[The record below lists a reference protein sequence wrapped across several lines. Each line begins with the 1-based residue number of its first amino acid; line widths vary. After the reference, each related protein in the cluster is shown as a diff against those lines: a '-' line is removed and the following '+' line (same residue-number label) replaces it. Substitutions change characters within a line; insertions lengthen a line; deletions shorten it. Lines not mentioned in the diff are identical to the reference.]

1 MNRLNGFRVFLTRFE
16 FHPDATLL
24 VRKREIDRWV
34 QGCASKLPPGSL
46 WRIERYVELVT
57 GEVMMSLEYEVN
69 RDEPVYK
76 DWVAKNTA
84 QQPESGA

>member
-1 MNRLNGFRVFLTRFE
+1 MDRLNGFRVFLTRFE

-24 VRKREIDRWV
+24 VRKGEIGRWV
-34 QGCASKLPPGSL
+34 HRCASELPPGSI

-57 GEVMMSLEYEVN
+57 GEVMMSLEYEVD

-84 QQPESGA
+84 QEPELGA